1 MSIPPLLHDPPGA
14 RAVRRAALIR
24 VAPLLLLGLGPA
36 AAHAD
41 DEAWTLLEGEVRV
54 EAHRWAAGCGALPTA
69 GPGPAGARYL
79 RRSPTTLLPIDDAPP
94 VFGPGV
100 CRALMPERDPWQE
113 AAGPDI
119 ACGTP
124 AGDAGRVALRQVGP
138 GTLSVVHQAR
148 LAPAEGCRADVV
160 GTFLLRRAAPDPAPA
175 EAAAPPDRSGSPAPG
190 SARALAPVPP
200 PALPPPPVAV
210 PAEQV
215 LAVTARAPT
224 PEVRAASGRRLSL
237 FALAGS
243 LVLVG
248 LLGLVRALR
257 RGR

>member
-1 MSIPPLLHDPPGA
+1 MSIPSLLHHPPGA
-14 RAVRRAALIR
+14 RAA
-24 VAPLLLLGLGPA
+24 LLLGVLLLGTLST

-41 DEAWTLLEGEVRV
+41 DEAWALLEGEVRV

-69 GPGPAGARYL
+69 GPSPAGARYL
-79 RRSPTTLLPIDDAPP
+79 RRTPTTLLPIDDAPP

-100 CRALMPERDPWQE
+100 CRALMPERDPWQQ

-119 ACGTP
+119 ACGTL

-138 GTLSVVHQAR
+138 GTLSVVQQVR
-148 LAPAEGCRADVV
+148 LAPTEGCRADVV
-160 GTFLLRRAAPDPAPA
+160 GTFLLRRVAPGAASVDS
-175 EAAAPPDRSGSPAPG
+175 AAPPDPPMPEPAPG
-190 SARALAPVPP
+190 SVRALAPIPP

-224 PEVRAASGRRLSL
+224 PEVRATSGRRLSL

-248 LLGLVRALR
+248 LLGLMRALR